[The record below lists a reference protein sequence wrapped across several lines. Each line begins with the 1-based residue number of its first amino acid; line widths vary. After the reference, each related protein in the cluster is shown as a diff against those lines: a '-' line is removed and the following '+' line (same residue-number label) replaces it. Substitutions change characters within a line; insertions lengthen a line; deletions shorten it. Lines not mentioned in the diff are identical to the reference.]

1 MPHFRN
7 AILGKSKGTQKDN
20 VKCLHTHRIIS
31 LRSISPLCIKSEILL
46 IKSKQHI
53 SADLSKYPLNAAT
66 KPKRFLQYN
75 SVSMIYYV
83 FMLRNK
89 FKISC

>member
-1 MPHFRN
+1 MPHFTN
-7 AILGKSKGTQKDN
+7 AILGKSKVTQKDR

-53 SADLSKYPLNAAT
+53 NISRLKKYPLNAAT
-66 KPKRFLQYN
+66 KPNSFLQYN
-75 SVSMIYYV
+75 S
-83 FMLRNK
+83 
-89 FKISC
+89 ISIIRIL